1 MEWPTTIESWASI
14 ASSCVAIFG
23 FIAVIIQLNGMDR
36 DLKSGARGSIY
47 DMASRIKEVF
57 LAKPHLRK
65 YFSDGISIDSKH
77 EHYEEVIA
85 IADYYCLYLEQITTQ
100 QSNIDER
107 ERAAWLKY
115 AHDVYWGSPAIQ
127 HYLTGKEEW
136 YSEAFWSVINSDEI
150 KRSSVQQPINNKTKG
165 EEGTRPV

>member
-1 MEWPTTIESWASI
+1 MEWPTTVESWASI
-14 ASSCVAIFG
+14 VSSCVAIFG
-23 FIAVIIQLNGMDR
+23 FIAVIIQLHGMDR

-65 YFSDGISIDSKH
+65 YFSEGISIDSGH

-115 AHDVYWGSPAIQ
+115 AHDIYWGSPAIQ
-127 HYLTGKEEW
+127 TYLTGKEKW
-136 YSEAFWSVINSDEI
+136 YSGTFWNVINSAEM
-150 KRSSVQQPINNKTKG
+150 KHSSEQQHVN
-165 EEGTRPV
+165 EEAGREETSCSR